1 MEGFF
6 CYELGGGGGLYSVG
20 CKEGPIFGILW

>member
-6 CYELGGGGGLYSVG
+6 CYELGGGGLYSVG